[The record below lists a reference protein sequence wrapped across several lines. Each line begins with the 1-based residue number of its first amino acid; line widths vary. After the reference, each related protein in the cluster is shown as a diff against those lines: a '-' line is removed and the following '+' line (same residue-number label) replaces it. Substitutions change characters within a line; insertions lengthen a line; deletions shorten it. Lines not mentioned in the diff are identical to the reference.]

1 MDITHFLPPSA
12 VTNFRRRK
20 RGHHQE
26 SSRETRLLSE
36 TTATISTVV
45 PKRYS
50 RHRPNLSVRPEKYNN
65 RRRTR
70 IGSSLQ
76 DMKAP
81 EYSFDL
87 HQFVFFAITKRES
100 SVPSA
105 DWRCKHRVPQRLT
118 STRPQRV
125 FIRYQDSPE
134 SEHKFISIID
144 DDTFP
149 QNKFALPCPFAFEQF
164 DKLRFVGSSKGLFC
178 FHGEYPEPGGL
189 FPNTI
194 NQMAVIWNPS
204 IKKSIA
210 VHVPFTLDIYGVWK
224 TPRGNLPRK
233 SIQFR
238 WDCVSLELDG
248 MIYWNAYDRINNRGL
263 GDYNLI
269 MSFDM
274 ENEEFTEVNLPH
286 DLANCSDLSISKLRG
301 SLVVLQ
307 WCQVAG
313 KPVYGM
319 WMMDHGDLISFT
331 KLFNINIP
339 CASATSVLGFK
350 KNGELILKKE
360 IDDCD
365 KLVDY
370 CDKLATL
377 EVYEPRSEHTNAL
390 GICGAHLSL
399 SVSFYTETLILLDQ
413 SDGSI
418 FCEKWWE
425 CD

>member
-1 MDITHFLPPSA
+1 MSDNIPLEVQMEIMIRFPVKSLFQ
-12 VTNFRRRK
+12 FR
-20 RGHHQE
+20 
-26 SSRETRLLSE
+26 
-36 TTATISTVV
+36 
-45 PKRYS
+45 
-50 RHRPNLSVRPEKYNN
+50 SVSKTWKSLIDSPRFIADYNAC
-65 RRRTR
+65 R
-70 IGSSLQ
+70 
-76 DMKAP
+76 
-81 EYSFDL
+81 
-87 HQFVFFAITKRES
+87 
-100 SVPSA
+100 
-105 DWRCKHRVPQRLT
+105 
-118 STRPQRV
+118 TRPQRV

-210 VHVPFTLDIYGVWK
+210 VHVPFTLDMYVNILGFGVCPKTSEPVLVVLYDSYFSDRVDVFKLSYGVWK